1 MIPHE
6 QKVRKNRKKVLAP
19 TSATRGGQNSL
30 RAQEMWFAV
39 AQARAELEGGPVH
52 TLAGLH
58 ERDGGEQQEQQGAG
72 SHRSSQSQAVMRWLL
87 LARLLQVQVEARRGM

>member
-58 ERDGGEQQEQQGAG
+58 ERDGGEQQEQRGAG
-72 SHRSSQSQAVMRWLL
+72 SHRFAKPSGYEVVTS
-87 LARLLQVQVEARRGM
+87 VQVEARRGM